1 MATIRIFIHS
11 LNPSA
16 YETNSYTNRYAASHA
31 ETCSEPL
38 AETCSEPLAETC
50 SELLAETCSELL
62 AGVHE
67 ANNGAWSSAI

>member
-38 AETCSEPLAETC
+38 AETCSE
-50 SELLAETCSELL
+50 LL